1 MDDSGRAIV
10 AHYTVPVK
18 PPPATPS
25 PAATLV
31 LLRDRTA
38 GGLEVL
44 LIQRHEKS
52 RFAGG
57 AYVFPGGKIEADDN
71 PEDAVRWCA
80 GLDAASAA
88 RRLGLADAERVALGY
103 LVGAIRE
110 TFEEVGI
117 LLAHD
122 AGGRP
127 VRVDPPRFAAHR
139 RACAVDN
146 RAFWEMVK
154 TERLLLATDSLVY
167 FAHWITPEESPYRYD
182 TRFFA
187 APVPA
192 GQDAVADEREI
203 VDVRWLTPGEAF
215 AAAQRG
221 EIALRTP
228 TIKNLELLD
237 GAASV
242 AAGLASLGGRVVPT
256 IRPRVLDEAGE
267 RRVLFPGDPGYF

>member
-1 MDDSGRAIV
+1 M
-10 AHYTVPVK
+10 AHYAVPVK
-18 PPPATPS
+18 PPPAAPA

-31 LLRDRTA
+31 LLRDRPAA
-38 GGLEVL
+38 GVEVL

-71 PEDAVRWCA
+71 PEDAARWCA
-80 GLDAASAA
+80 GLDAAAAA
-88 RRLGLADAERVALGY
+88 RRLGLADERVVVGY

-117 LLAHD
+117 LLA
-122 AGGRP
+122 AGEGGRP
-127 VRVDPPRFAAHR
+127 LPVDAPRFAEYR
-139 RACAVDN
+139 RACDADN

-154 TERLLLATDSLVY
+154 AERLTLATDRLVY

-187 APVPA
+187 AAVPA

-203 VDVRWLTPGEAF
+203 VDVRWLAPGQAVE
-215 AAAQRG
+215 AAARG
-221 EIALRTP
+221 EIALRMP
-228 TIKNLELLD
+228 TIKNLQLLD
-237 GAASV
+237 GPPSV
-242 AAGLASLGGRVVPT
+242 AAVLASLARRQVET
-256 IRPRVLDEAGE
+256 IRPRVLDEPAG
-267 RRVLFPGDPGYF
+267 RRVLFPGDLGYF

>member
-1 MDDSGRAIV
+1 V
-10 AHYTVPVK
+10 AHYVVPVK
-18 PPPATPS
+18 PHPATPS

-31 LLRDRTA
+31 LLRDRPA
-38 GGLEVL
+38 SGVEVL

-71 PEDAVRWCA
+71 PADAARWCD
-80 GLDAASAA
+80 GLDARAAA
-88 RRLGLADAERVALGY
+88 RRLDLADAERMAVGY

-122 AGGRP
+122 EGGRP
-127 VRVDPPRFAAHR
+127 VRVDAPRFAEYR
-139 RACAVDN
+139 RACDADN

-154 TERLLLATDSLVY
+154 RERLTLATDRLVY

-187 APVPA
+187 AEVPA

-203 VDVRWLTPGEAF
+203 VDVRWLAAGEAIE
-215 AAAQRG
+215 AARRG

-228 TIKNLELLD
+228 TIMNLELLD
-237 GAASV
+237 GPPSV
-242 AAGLASLGGRVVPT
+242 AAVLASLGGRAVPS
-256 IRPRVLDEAGE
+256 IRPRVLDAHGE
-267 RRVLFPGDPGYF
+267 RRVLMPGDPGYF